1 MLAYYIEDRPFMM
14 LGSMH
19 VLPSQL
25 VEAMEN
31 FLDSLLGPVQLLIIE
46 ADLDARPDLR
56 ITFLPEGESL
66 SGIVGGDL
74 YVRALSLA
82 QEFELP
88 EESIQAVKPWWAAM
102 LLGQHLLSGAGLTQ
116 PGLDRIALDRAH
128 ATNKEVLP
136 LETFES
142 AFAGLESVPLQ
153 EAIDFLRFTIDHR
166 DRVQTDME
174 IMVRGWSIG
183 DEGAFCQILEQ
194 RLQLF
199 PSMFKSLI
207 VDRNR
212 NWLVHLEDALERRI
226 PTLLVA
232 GSLHFVGPDNLPDL
246 LREREYI
253 VHRILPPN
261 PGPQADG

>member
-19 VLPSQL
+19 VLPPQWA
-25 VEAMEN
+25 EAMEK
-31 FLDSLLGPVQLLIIE
+31 FLGSLLEPVQLLIIE
-46 ADLDARPDLR
+46 ADLDAKPDVR
-56 ITFLPEGESL
+56 ITLLPEGESL
-66 SGIVGGDL
+66 SSIVGSDL
-74 YVRALSLA
+74 YGRVLSLA

-102 LLGQHLLSGAGLTQ
+102 LLGQHLLSGVGLAQ
-116 PGLDRIALDRAH
+116 PGLDRIALDQAN

-153 EAIDFLRFTIDHR
+153 EAAEFLKLTVDHR
-166 DRVQTDME
+166 ERVQADME
-174 IMVRGWSIG
+174 VMVRGWSMG
-183 DEGAFCQILEQ
+183 DEGAFLHILEE

-199 PSMFKSLI
+199 PNMFKSLI

-212 NWLVHLEDALERRI
+212 QWLEHLEDALERKI

-246 LREREYI
+246 LREREYT

-261 PGPQADG
+261 PVGRADS